1 MSHALETP
9 AASDPERTPFT
20 MSKIPAVAIVD
31 DDEGVRSSLTSLLR
45 SLGYEVRSYASAQ
58 EFLDD
63 DAAGNPGCMIADIQ
77 MPGMTGDEL
86 QAELIARGRVFPMI
100 FMTAFPTAAT
110 RARVM
115 AAGALAYLDKP
126 ADGEAIVRFAE
137 RALS

>member
-1 MSHALETP
+1 M
-9 AASDPERTPFT
+9 SDPERTPFT

-31 DDEGVRSSLTSLLR
+31 DDEGVRCALASLLS

-63 DAAGNPGCMIADIQ
+63 ASGDPGCMITDIQ

-126 ADGEAIVRFAE
+126 ADGEAIARYAE
-137 RALS
+137 RAFS

>member
-1 MSHALETP
+1 VSEL
-9 AASDPERTPFT
+9 ERTPFI

-31 DDEGVRSSLTSLLR
+31 DDEGVRCALTSLLS
-45 SLGYEVRSYASAQ
+45 SLGYEVRTYASAL

-63 DAAGNPGCMIADIQ
+63 DATGDPGCMIADIQ

-126 ADGEAIVRFAE
+126 ADGEAIARYAE
-137 RALS
+137 RAFS